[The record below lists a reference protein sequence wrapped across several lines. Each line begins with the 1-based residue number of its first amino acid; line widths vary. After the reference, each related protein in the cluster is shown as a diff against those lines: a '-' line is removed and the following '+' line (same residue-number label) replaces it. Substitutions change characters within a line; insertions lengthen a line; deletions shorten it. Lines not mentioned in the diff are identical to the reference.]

1 MRRFH
6 LKLYKG
12 KISPLM
18 MNLQIVLCRAKA
30 LGASLYGNK
39 GLARWS
45 GLWAQI
51 WLSLAPGPFRSVKNY
66 CLLNKISHDT
76 LQARYHGILK
86 KKAHGI

>member
-12 KISPLM
+12 EISPSM
-18 MNLQIVLCRAKA
+18 MNPQIVLCRAKA
-30 LGASLYGNK
+30 LGPSLYGNK

-51 WLSLAPGPFRSVKNY
+51 W
-66 CLLNKISHDT
+66 
-76 LQARYHGILK
+76 
-86 KKAHGI
+86 